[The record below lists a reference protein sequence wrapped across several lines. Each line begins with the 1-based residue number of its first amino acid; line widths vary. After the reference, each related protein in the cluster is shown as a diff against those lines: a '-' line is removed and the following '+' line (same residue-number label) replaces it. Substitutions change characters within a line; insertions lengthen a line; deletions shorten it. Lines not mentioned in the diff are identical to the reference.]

1 MNLEFM
7 HININLLCIA
17 ILSNFGYHGALS
29 FHGPSH
35 FHKSLGISQKNTGK
49 SKNGAEIRILQDKIK
64 TEKSDSER
72 LCHSAVEDCRTS
84 NENLKWYSTMLYL
97 EDGC

>member
-1 MNLEFM
+1 VHSHSFQLRLSRRLE
-7 HININLLCIA
+7 
-17 ILSNFGYHGALS
+17 LSRT
-29 FHGPSH
+29 SH

-49 SKNGAEIRILQDKIK
+49 SENGAEIRILEDKIK

-72 LCHSAVEDCRTS
+72 LCHSAVEDCRTG